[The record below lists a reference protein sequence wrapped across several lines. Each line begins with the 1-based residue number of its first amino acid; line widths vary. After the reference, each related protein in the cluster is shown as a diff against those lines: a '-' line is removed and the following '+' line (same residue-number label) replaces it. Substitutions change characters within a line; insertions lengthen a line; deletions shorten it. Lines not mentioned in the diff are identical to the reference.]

1 MATNDKLRVTFFCKE
16 SDAGASAAA
25 AHRQA
30 VQCSARSQDGRTLFT
45 GSRDSVVGVWRVDD
59 ERPSHWAPLG
69 SLLGHDD
76 WVNDVLLID
85 ADRALVTASSDTSL
99 KVWRVGAAFAPAAP
113 RPGARVRHTTLRAHA
128 DYATALAHAPAAAR
142 FFSVGL
148 DARCFAWSV
157 STVLQECGDD
167 NDVDAP
173 PIQPCGA
180 MTAPPTASLYAVAS
194 TRDGAAVVTG
204 SVDHLVRVWDPNV
217 AERSV
222 LQLAGHVDVVRCVA
236 VDATARLCL
245 SASTDRSVRLWDLR
259 ARRCVRVFEDHN
271 AAVWSLAVDDRF
283 ETFLSGDRDG
293 HLFLTDVATGAAR
306 AVAPPNDADLVQR
319 REAILHT
326 NVRWSAATN
335 DDDDDDK
342 HDDKK
347 SAPRAA
353 SREVVLSDWQ
363 QSVFRV
369 TSCEVVLSTWQQD
382 LNKASGGGAAPAAQ
396 PVSCR
401 VWRVDAASCT
411 ATTLST
417 LQGRFGVRRCV
428 LLPDRRHA
436 LSADDDGT
444 VRLWDLC
451 RARELCSLGNTH
463 ALEVVERVLAE
474 PASLRAWSSVKPIG
488 GRLAVVVDALQALQ
502 CRTYANEA
510 GFASARHKRAKHF
523 AATARINV
531 GERVLAALFRH
542 WVEQSPVAAEARS
555 AYEARRD
562 EAAAKKAAKE
572 AKELPA
578 SSGKSGGDGASASS
592 SSSALSNVLRRVKN
606 AAVGAPTDAASKT
619 EQVGE
624 QEDDTE
630 FATAADAAYRI
641 ASDVPIV
648 LSDRVTGAT
657 LLRATSGD
665 MAHAG
670 ALAPWLTA
678 ILCADAALAQAA
690 LPSVPFRLVPLD
702 ASLAFDLKDSNMTA
716 SPLCKVSRLVVFAM
730 RHCVI
735 DLPRK
740 SDLGAAYRKFQSS
753 RRRAEHEQ
761 QSRRRRL
768 EVGAIDAQY
777 IAERA
782 LQLDAPPQTEPTT
795 SSRRRRHRRSRRN
808 DDESS
813 ASSSSDADA
822 PGKSASSSAKAAGDK
837 NDDGGGGGGGGGDGG
852 GDDDDAPI
860 AAVDYVQ
867 ILIKDT
873 ELPMTMDIAT
883 AKSVYWHEL
892 DKDVE
897 FQFRVDPRWKP
908 S

>member
-1 MATNDKLRVTFFCKE
+1 
-16 SDAGASAAA
+16 
-25 AHRQA
+25 
-30 VQCSARSQDGRTLFT
+30 
-45 GSRDSVVGVWRVDD
+45 
-59 ERPSHWAPLG
+59 
-69 SLLGHDD
+69 
-76 WVNDVLLID
+76 
-85 ADRALVTASSDTSL
+85 
-99 KVWRVGAAFAPAAP
+99 
-113 RPGARVRHTTLRAHA
+113 
-128 DYATALAHAPAAAR
+128 
-142 FFSVGL
+142 
-148 DARCFAWSV
+148 
-157 STVLQECGDD
+157 
-167 NDVDAP
+167 
-173 PIQPCGA
+173 
-180 MTAPPTASLYAVAS
+180 VAS

-222 LQLAGHVDVVRCVA
+222 LQLAGHIDVVRCVA

-271 AAVWSLAVDDRF
+271 AAVWSLSVDDRF

-306 AVAPPNDADLVQR
+306 AVAPPNDADLVRR

-335 DDDDDDK
+335 DDDDDDDDVDDNDDL
-342 HDDKK
+342 DDKK
-347 SAPRAA
+347 SAPR
-353 SREVVLSDWQ
+353 
-363 QSVFRV
+363 V
-369 TSCEVVLSTWQQD
+369 TSCEVVISTWQQD

-401 VWRVDAASCT
+401 VWRIDAASCT

-523 AATARINV
+523 AATARVNV

-542 WVEQSPVAAEARS
+542 WVEQSPVAVEARS

-592 SSSALSNVLRRVKN
+592 SGALSNVLRRVKN
-606 AAVGAPTDAASKT
+606 AAVGAPTDAVSKT
-619 EQVGE
+619 EPVGE

-678 ILCADAALAQAA
+678 ILCADAALAQAP

-740 SDLGAAYRKFQSS
+740 SELGAAYRKFQSS
-753 RRRAEHEQ
+753 RRRAEREQ

-782 LQLDAPPQTEPTT
+782 LQLDTPPQTEPT

-822 PGKSASSSAKAAGDK
+822 PGKSASSSTKAVGDK
-837 NDDGGGGGGGGGDGG
+837 NDD

-873 ELPMTMDIAT
+873 VLPMTMDIAT

-892 DKDVE
+892 DRDVE

-908 S
+908 ATKAEG

>member
-1 MATNDKLRVTFFCKE
+1 MTTTNDKLRVTYFCKE
-16 SDAGASAAA
+16 SDTGTSAAA

-45 GSRDSVVGVWRVDD
+45 GSRDSVVGVWRVDN
-59 ERPSHWAPLG
+59 ERPTHWTPLG

-76 WVNDVLLID
+76 WVNDVLLVD

-99 KVWRVGAAFAPAAP
+99 KVWRVGAAFESAAP
-113 RPGARVRHTTLRAHA
+113 RPGAHVRHTTLRAHA

-222 LQLAGHVDVVRCVA
+222 LQLAGHIDVVRCVA

-271 AAVWSLAVDDRF
+271 AAVWSLSVDDRF

-306 AVAPPNDADLVQR
+306 AVAPPNDADLVRR

-335 DDDDDDK
+335 DDDDDDDDVDDNDDL
-342 HDDKK
+342 DDKK
-347 SAPRAA
+347 SAPR
-353 SREVVLSDWQ
+353 
-363 QSVFRV
+363 V
-369 TSCEVVLSTWQQD
+369 TSCEVVISTWQQD

-401 VWRVDAASCT
+401 VWRIDAASCT

-523 AATARINV
+523 AATARVNV

-542 WVEQSPVAAEARS
+542 WVEQSPVAVEARS

-592 SSSALSNVLRRVKN
+592 SGALSNVLRRVKN
-606 AAVGAPTDAASKT
+606 AAVGAPTDAVSKT
-619 EQVGE
+619 EPVGE

-665 MAHAG
+665 MAHAC

-678 ILCADAALAQAA
+678 ILCADAALAQAP

-740 SDLGAAYRKFQSS
+740 SELGAAYRKFQSS
-753 RRRAEHEQ
+753 RRRAEREQ

-782 LQLDAPPQTEPTT
+782 LQLDTPPQTEPT

-822 PGKSASSSAKAAGDK
+822 PGKSASSSTKAVGDK
-837 NDDGGGGGGGGGDGG
+837 NDD

-873 ELPMTMDIAT
+873 VLPMTMDIAT

-892 DKDVE
+892 DRDVE

-908 S
+908 ATKAEG

>member
-1 MATNDKLRVTFFCKE
+1 
-16 SDAGASAAA
+16 
-25 AHRQA
+25 
-30 VQCSARSQDGRTLFT
+30 
-45 GSRDSVVGVWRVDD
+45 
-59 ERPSHWAPLG
+59 
-69 SLLGHDD
+69 
-76 WVNDVLLID
+76 
-85 ADRALVTASSDTSL
+85 
-99 KVWRVGAAFAPAAP
+99 
-113 RPGARVRHTTLRAHA
+113 
-128 DYATALAHAPAAAR
+128 
-142 FFSVGL
+142 
-148 DARCFAWSV
+148 
-157 STVLQECGDD
+157 
-167 NDVDAP
+167 
-173 PIQPCGA
+173 
-180 MTAPPTASLYAVAS
+180 
-194 TRDGAAVVTG
+194 
-204 SVDHLVRVWDPNV
+204 
-217 AERSV
+217 
-222 LQLAGHVDVVRCVA
+222 
-236 VDATARLCL
+236 
-245 SASTDRSVRLWDLR
+245 
-259 ARRCVRVFEDHN
+259 
-271 AAVWSLAVDDRF
+271 
-283 ETFLSGDRDG
+283 
-293 HLFLTDVATGAAR
+293 
-306 AVAPPNDADLVQR
+306 
-319 REAILHT
+319 
-326 NVRWSAATN
+326 
-335 DDDDDDK
+335 
-342 HDDKK
+342 
-347 SAPRAA
+347 
-353 SREVVLSDWQ
+353 
-363 QSVFRV
+363 
-369 TSCEVVLSTWQQD
+369 
-382 LNKASGGGAAPAAQ
+382 
-396 PVSCR
+396 
-401 VWRVDAASCT
+401 
-411 ATTLST
+411 
-417 LQGRFGVRRCV
+417 V

-523 AATARINV
+523 AATARVNV

-542 WVEQSPVAAEARS
+542 WVEQSPVAVEARS

-592 SSSALSNVLRRVKN
+592 SGALSNVLRRVKN
-606 AAVGAPTDAASKT
+606 AAVGAPTDAVSKT
-619 EQVGE
+619 EPVGE

-678 ILCADAALAQAA
+678 ILCADAALAQAP

-740 SDLGAAYRKFQSS
+740 SELGAAYRKFQSS
-753 RRRAEHEQ
+753 RRRAEREQ

-782 LQLDAPPQTEPTT
+782 LQLDTPPQTEPT

-822 PGKSASSSAKAAGDK
+822 PGKSASSSTKAVGDK
-837 NDDGGGGGGGGGDGG
+837 NDD

-873 ELPMTMDIAT
+873 VLPMTMDIAT

-892 DKDVE
+892 DRDVE

-908 S
+908 ATKAEG